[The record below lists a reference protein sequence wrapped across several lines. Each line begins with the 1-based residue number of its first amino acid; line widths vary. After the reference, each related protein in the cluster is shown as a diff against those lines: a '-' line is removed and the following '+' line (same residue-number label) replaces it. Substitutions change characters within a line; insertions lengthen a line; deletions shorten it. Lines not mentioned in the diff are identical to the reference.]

1 MRCAFCKK
9 SNKDKN
15 SLLICGG
22 IYGPFK
28 QNKYVHLLC
37 AIWCNKVYLN

>member
-28 QNKYVHLLC
+28 KNKYAHLLC